1 MFSHKFL
8 PFQGLT
14 FDDVLLVPNESSVL
28 PSEVDTATYLTHNI
42 KLSIPLI
49 SAAMDTVTESDMA
62 RVLSQEGGL
71 GIIHKNMPI
80 EIQAQEV
87 SRVKKSESG
96 MITDPF
102 TVTPYQTV
110 GDALD
115 LMRLYK
121 ISGVPVVEG
130 TKLKGILTNRDLRFV
145 TDTAAKVEDHMTKE
159 NLITVPVGTSLDDAL
174 EHFKKTKVEKLLV
187 VNDNFELKGLITIK
201 DINKRNKYPDAS
213 KDSFGRL
220 RAGAALGVTPDTLQ
234 RASALIEAGVDVL
247 VVDSAHAH
255 SAGVIRTVEEIRA
268 SYPNID
274 LIAGNLVTP
283 EAVRALAKAGVDA
296 VKVGIGPGS
305 ICTTRIV
312 AGVGMPQLS
321 AILACAH
328 EAHKHGIKIIADG
341 GIRYSGDIAKALA
354 AGADTVMIGSLFA
367 GTKESTG
374 EMELFQ
380 GRQYKTYR
388 GMGSVGAMTGGK
400 GDRYFQDDTGGNKLV
415 PEGIEGRVAYKGSAS
430 ELINQLMGGIKASM
444 GYQGTPTIHLMQKES
459 RFVQISL
466 AGLSE
471 SHVHGVSITKEAPNY
486 WRGK

>member
-8 PFQGLT
+8 PSQGLT

-62 RVLSQEGGL
+62 RVLSQEGGM

-87 SRVKKSESG
+87 NRVKKSESG

-110 GDALD
+110 GDALN

-145 TDTAAKVEDHMTKE
+145 TDTSAKVETYMTKE

-174 EHFKKTKVEKLLV
+174 EYFKKTKVEKLLV

-201 DINKRNKYPDAS
+201 DINKRNKYPNAS

-220 RAGAALGVTPDTLQ
+220 RTGAALGVTPDTLQ
-234 RASALIEAGVDVL
+234 RASALIDAGVDVL

-268 SYPNID
+268 SYPDID

-321 AILACAH
+321 AILACAQ
-328 EAHKHGIKIIADG
+328 EAHKHGIKVIADG
-341 GIRYSGDIAKALA
+341 GIRYSGDIAKALS

-374 EMELFQ
+374 DMELFQ

-400 GDRYFQDDTGGNKLV
+400 GDRYFQEDSGNNKLV
-415 PEGIEGRVAYKGSAS
+415 PEGIEGRVAYKGPAS

-444 GYQGTPTIHLMQKES
+444 GYQGTPTVELMQKES

-486 WRGK
+486 WRGQ

>member
-8 PFQGLT
+8 PSQGLT

-62 RVLSQEGGL
+62 RVLSQEGGM

-80 EIQAQEV
+80 EVQAQEV
-87 SRVKKSESG
+87 NRVKKSESG

-110 GDALD
+110 GDALN

-145 TDTAAKVEDHMTKE
+145 TDTAAKVETYMTKE

-201 DINKRNKYPDAS
+201 DINKRNKYPNAS

-234 RASALIEAGVDVL
+234 RASALIDAGVDVL

-268 SYPNID
+268 SYPDID

-321 AILACAH
+321 AILACAQ
-328 EAHKHGIKIIADG
+328 EAHKQGIKVIADG
-341 GIRYSGDIAKALA
+341 GIRYSGDIAKALS

-374 EMELFQ
+374 DMELFQ

-388 GMGSVGAMTGGK
+388 GMGSVGAMTGGR
-400 GDRYFQDDTGGNKLV
+400 GDRYFQDNSGNNKLV
-415 PEGIEGRVAYKGSAS
+415 PEGIEGRVAYKGPAS

-444 GYQGTPTIHLMQKES
+444 GYQGTPTVELMQKES

-486 WRGK
+486 WRGQ